1 MKDFILG
8 LRIRIKLLAA
18 FGSLLLLSVLLI
30 IFSVSSID
38 RIIYFK
44 GINEKADLLKLQ
56 LETMDLA
63 LREFIYEGYKS
74 KSFLEQQQSPVL
86 DSFMENYAQAKIV
99 ITQFET
105 LPAGATDRNISQTLI
120 APLDSLQQN
129 FQQLVALLKTRGF
142 KDYGLEGTLR
152 KAIHNVENS
161 GVDFDKSTMLML
173 RRHEKDFFLRKD
185 LKYLDEFNQRF
196 DIFSTQL
203 TTSGG
208 TALLPHLQHYKT
220 EFNNVVAIEK
230 QIGLT
235 EDQGLRGR
243 IKNYFTV
250 IRPHIEAIRTQ
261 VKERNEAQIDSTQW
275 ILWIIFSVQ
284 IVVGIAMALVY
295 ANLLTR
301 SIKEIRSG
309 MQKLAAGI
317 FPDKLHVL
325 STEEIGQTKMAFNQF
340 IDRLRAATTFAE
352 RLGSGDLGMRYE
364 DQYANDVLARSL
376 VSAQEKLNHAEE
388 HQRKIN
394 WMNEGMARFN
404 DVLKNE
410 AEALETVGD
419 RILKLMVDYLHTNQG
434 ALYIL
439 QGHDNDRH
447 LERLSTYAYAKKKF
461 TNDRVTPGTGLIG
474 QCVLEGETI
483 YLKDVP
489 DDFIKI
495 TSGLGEA
502 TPRNI
507 VLVPLQVRK
516 RVMGVLELAS
526 FKMLLPHEVE
536 FVERI
541 AESIAT
547 LLLNKQTSSETRRLL
562 EESRQ
567 RADVLSQ
574 KEELMRENA
583 EELLATQEEMH
594 RQREALEAEIRSLK
608 QRLALAETLVES

>member
-1 MKDFILG
+1 MRNFILG

-30 IFSVSSID
+30 IFSVSSVE
-38 RIIYFK
+38 RIIYYK
-44 GINEKADLLKLQ
+44 SVNEQADLLKLQ

-86 DSFMENYAQAKIV
+86 DSFMENYSQARAVIV
-99 ITQFET
+99 QMDA
-105 LPAGATDRNISQTLI
+105 LPTGARQDISQTLI
-120 APLDSLQQN
+120 APLDSLQHD
-129 FQQLVALLKTRGF
+129 FQKLVALLKTRGF
-142 KDYGLEGTLR
+142 KDYGLEGALR

-161 GVDFDKSTMLML
+161 GMAFDKSTMLML

-185 LKYLDEFNQRF
+185 LKYLEEFNQRF
-196 DIFSTQL
+196 NVFSEQL
-203 TTSGG
+203 AASEG
-208 TALLPHLQHYKT
+208 TALLPFLQHYKT

-261 VKERNEAQIDSTQW
+261 VKERNEAQIDNTQW

-295 ANLLTR
+295 ANLLTK

-317 FPDKLHVL
+317 FPDKLRVL
-325 STEEIGQTKMAFNQF
+325 STEEIGETKIAFNQF
-340 IDRLRAATTFAE
+340 IDRLRAATSFAE
-352 RLGSGDLGMRYE
+352 RLGSGDLSMRYNSH
-364 DQYANDVLARSL
+364 YADDVLARSL
-376 VSAQEKLNHAEE
+376 VSAQEKLHHAEE
-388 HQRKIN
+388 RQRKIN

-410 AEALETVGD
+410 GEALETVGD
-419 RILKLMVDYLHTNQG
+419 RILKQMVDYLHTNQG

-439 QGHDNDRH
+439 QGPEDDRY
-447 LERLSTYAYAKKKF
+447 LERLSTYAYGKKKF
-461 TNDRVTPGTGLIG
+461 GTDRITPGTGLIG

-483 YLKDVP
+483 YLKDIP
-489 DDFIKI
+489 GDFVKI

-526 FKMLLPHEVE
+526 FQILLPHEVE

-541 AESIAT
+541 AENIAT

-567 RADVLSQ
+567 RADVLTE
-574 KEELMRENA
+574 KEALMRDNA
-583 EELLATQEEMH
+583 EELLATQEEMQ
-594 RQREALEAEIRSLK
+594 RQREVLEAEIKSLK